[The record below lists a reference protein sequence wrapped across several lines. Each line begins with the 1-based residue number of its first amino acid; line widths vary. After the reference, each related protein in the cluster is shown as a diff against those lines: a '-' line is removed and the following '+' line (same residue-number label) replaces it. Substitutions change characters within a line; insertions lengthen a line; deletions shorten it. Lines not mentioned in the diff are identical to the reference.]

1 LRKLINILSPDAS
14 ARTATQQEIFMKF
27 RTVVSAA
34 AVVCLGWASIAIA
47 QDNPVTK
54 REQMMKQVGGAMGAL
69 GGIAKGEKPYDAEA
83 VRTALTTIS
92 ADMKAFPDQFP
103 AGSEANSAAAPA
115 IWENMEDF
123 TAKSMKL
130 ASDADTIL
138 AAMPADQ
145 AGVQEAVKT
154 LGANCGTC
162 HQTYRLKR

>member
-1 LRKLINILSPDAS
+1 MNFRIIA
-14 ARTATQQEIFMKF
+14 TAAT
-27 RTVVSAA
+27 AL
-34 AVVCLGWASIAIA
+34 CLGWAAVAVA
-47 QDNPVTK
+47 QDNPVAK

-83 VRTALTTIS
+83 VKAALTTIS

-115 IWENMEDF
+115 IWENMDDF
-123 TAKSMKL
+123 KAKSLKL
-130 ASDADTIL
+130 AGDADTLL
-138 AAMPADQ
+138 ASMPADQ
-145 AGVQEAVKT
+145 AGVQEAIKT